1 MNYNR
6 PFIYLL
12 WKDQNNP
19 NNLSNFERLK
29 GVEIPET
36 IVITKNKEYFSQ
48 VGFKMDWFFYSKKT
62 KAILRRHAANV
73 NMVTLQNFFVK
84 S

>member
-19 NNLSNFERLK
+19 NNLSNFEKLK
-29 GVEIPET
+29 GIDIPERWHWPAT
-36 IVITKNKEYFSQ
+36 VRTGAFAFLSGDDINRHYLRNYLFSLY
-48 VGFKMDWFFYSKKT
+48 GYDKHFS
-62 KAILRRHAANV
+62 
-73 NMVTLQNFFVK
+73 
-84 S
+84 